1 MPPAATN
8 IGSLSDMLVSAGDR
22 LAHDPPVDT
31 RAGFDVVTQFSHG
44 LLNHQVIRSLAQ
56 RRLTTL
62 AAYVP
67 WGSVALPASLLAG
80 LPPQLALVLATGEA
94 RLELRL
100 VQPYL
105 SGLQWPLDITGGAD
119 SPISVS
125 ARRARAGTR
134 PSSRTSSRVV
144 GQRRTAH
151 VTWRVEINLLTARL
165 DVSVLAPS
173 ISTGGAA
180 PPAGGTGHGPRG
192 AAALGDL
199 LDLAVSDA
207 ASGGDGRSWNRRLLA
222 SGRAVTNAD
231 AALDV
236 PAGLWR
242 FGMML
247 DFADTLASVTSEL
260 PGVTE
265 FLATEGGT
273 NLLVRALAP
282 LKAAAGVRLT
292 PEISPAGTISAAV
305 AQRMNLPPF
314 IVRDILLVNDSGGL
328 VLSLCAQLGTAT
340 GGVLRL
346 VRPFVGRQDFAYA
359 ASEAVLKPAYKTR
372 WNLSAAGL
380 SIVTDTPVELPVGD
394 DPHVTETGRAQLS
407 IGFSDVVDDV
417 AIKALP
423 DGKGDAVRL
432 LSKQRL
438 HLLNLWD
445 HEGRRITDLGE
456 MATPQEEAFVLPITL
471 FNAVGTAPDALHPNF
486 RTLMLKLM
494 AILVFPTVQPFSIRT
509 ESISG
514 FCSSA
519 MKTVL
524 VRWTLRTWRDDIRP
538 PVVDTVAERL

>member
-1 MPPAATN
+1 MPPAAAK
-8 IGSLSDMLVSAGDR
+8 IGSLSDVLVGAGDR

-31 RAGFDVVTQFSHG
+31 LAGFDVVTQFSHG

-67 WGSVALPASLLAG
+67 WGSVALPASLLAA

-94 RLELRL
+94 RLELRF

-125 ARRARAGTR
+125 ARRARAR

-144 GQRRTAH
+144 GQRRTAS
-151 VTWRVEINLLTARL
+151 VIWRVEINLLTARL
-165 DVSVLAPS
+165 DVGVLAPS
-173 ISTGGAA
+173 TSTGGAT
-180 PPAGGTGHGPRG
+180 PPAGGTGQGPRG

-222 SGRAVTNAD
+222 SGRAVTSAE
-231 AALDV
+231 AALEV

-242 FGMML
+242 FGMTL

-265 FLATEGGT
+265 FLATEGGA
-273 NLLVRALAP
+273 NLLIRALAP

-314 IVRDILLVNDSGGL
+314 TVRDVLLANDGGGL

-359 ASEAVLKPAYKTR
+359 ASESVLKPAYKTR

-423 DGKGDAVRL
+423 DGKGDAIRL

-438 HLLNLWD
+438 QLLNLWD

-456 MATPQEEAFVLPITL
+456 MAIPQEEAFVLPITL

-494 AILVFPTVQPFSIRT
+494 AILVFPTVQPFSIKT

-519 MKTVL
+519 MKTTL
-524 VRWTLRTWRDDIRP
+524 VRWTLRTWQDDIRP
-538 PVVDTVAERL
+538 PVADTIAERL